1 MFKEELSL
9 VPHLP
14 GCYLMRNKDNVVI
27 YVGKSKNLKNRLS
40 SYFQREHTG
49 KTMMLVR
56 EIDHFEYIVTNTEM
70 ESLLLEINLIK
81 KYNPK
86 YNILYRDDKSYPYIE
101 LMKKYQGL
109 ELLEELML
117 KRLKI
122 IFLDLILMWELL
134 KR

>member
-1 MFKEELSL
+1 VGNCCEGSNPSYSAIIKIKSIKDFLLYNKKVIYMFKEELSL

-14 GCYLMRNKDNVVI
+14 GCYLMKNKDNIVI

-70 ESLLLEINLIK
+70 ESLLLEI
-81 KYNPK
+81 
-86 YNILYRDDKSYPYIE
+86 ILSIIYYIE
-101 LMKKYQGL
+101 M
-109 ELLEELML
+109 
-117 KRLKI
+117 I
-122 IFLDLILMWELL
+122 NHIHI
-134 KR
+134 